1 MKISSLSL
9 SAAMLAIAVVLF
21 TIPASAHADTYTV
34 YNLGDANSTNIYGI
48 TTSGEV
54 VTYNSGC
61 GLPGFPCYT
70 DYIDGA
76 KVGTSTTAPVF
87 TYDDGT
93 SCAVPSGFAFAGA
106 ATPVCNNGRIGFGSR
121 LNPNGDASGIYT
133 GPTGDLS
140 LIQPFGSTD
149 KLALNSSGDFA
160 WTDGIDEYIYEAVD
174 TTTAITPEPTS
185 ILLVG
190 SGMLSLMELARRRLR
205 QI

>member
-21 TIPASAHADTYTV
+21 TIPAAVHADTYTV
-34 YNLGDANSTNIYGI
+34 YNLGDAEANVIYGI
-48 TTSGEV
+48 TSSGEV
-54 VTYNSGC
+54 VTHYNGC
-61 GLPGFPCYT
+61 NPGSSCYT

-93 SCAVPSGFAFAGA
+93 SCAIPSGFAFSGA

-121 LNPNGDASGIYT
+121 LNPNRDQAGIYT

-140 LIQPFGSTD
+140 LIQTFGSTD
-149 KLALNSSGDFA
+149 QLALNSVGDFA
-160 WTDGIDEYIYEAVD
+160 WVDGIDEYIYEAID
-174 TTTAITPEPTS
+174 TSTAITPEPNT